1 MVSFYNLLLNVM
13 LIKMQVPLNVGPFS
27 NILKILA
34 HV

>member
-13 LIKMQVPLNVGPFS
+13 LIKMQVPLNVAPFS
-27 NILKILA
+27 NTLKILA